1 MDPIYKPEVIE
12 PAAQRYWD
20 EQRCF
25 EADEDPAKEKFYCL
39 CMFPYPSGRLH
50 MGHVRNYTIGD
61 VVSRYQRMRGRNV
74 LQPMGWDA
82 FGLPAENAAIRHGVP
97 PARWTREN
105 IAHMR
110 AQLRSLGFAYDW
122 RRELATCDPDY
133 YRWEQWFF
141 LRLYEKGLVYKA
153 SATVN
158 WDPVDQTVLANEQV
172 IDGRGWRSGALV
184 ERREIPQWFLKI
196 TAYADELLAHLEKLP
211 GWPDQVRTM
220 QANWIGRSEGLELDF
235 ALAAGATAGYEAL
248 TVYTTRPD
256 TLYGVTYM
264 AVAAEHPL
272 AVHAARDRPELAAF
286 LADCRNADTTEAALE
301 TMEKRGMPLGLG
313 VIHPLTG
320 AEIPVW
326 VANFVLMGYGTGAVM
341 AVPGHDRRDWEF
353 ATKYRL
359 PIRQVIT
366 PADDAEADLA
376 REAFVP
382 YGVLVNSPG
391 FDGLSSAEAF
401 EALAA
406 RLEAEGRG
414 RRRVN
419 YRLRDWSVSRQRFWG
434 CPVPMIAC
442 PSCGSVPVPADQLP
456 VRLPEDVTLSGA
468 GSPLKDI
475 AGFVEVDCPQCGGA
489 ARRETDTFD
498 TFFES
503 SWYYA
508 RYCSADQDKAML
520 DDRARYWL
528 PVDQYIGGIE
538 HAILHLLYARF
549 FHKLMRDE
557 GLVDGDEPFS
567 NLLTQGMVLAES
579 FYREDA
585 KGGRTWYNPTEV
597 EMQRDDKGR
606 AVSAV
611 LRADGQPVHLG
622 GVGTMSK
629 SKNNGADPQALIDRY
644 GADTVRLFTMFAAPP
659 EQSLEWSDSGVEG
672 AHRFMKRL
680 WRMIHEHV
688 ADGATPG
695 LEVAALDGAQR
706 ELRRQLHAAIAK
718 VSDDVGRR
726 YTFNT
731 AIAAVME
738 LLNALG
744 RHAGRAPQDR
754 ALRQEAFE
762 AVVLMLS
769 PIVPHASHALWS
781 ALGCEGAAVDQPWPA
796 FDPAALVQDQVELVV
811 QVQGK
816 LRGRIR
822 VARDAPEDEIRAA
835 ALGEENVARFVGGS
849 AVRKVI
855 VVPGRLVN
863 IVVGP

>member
-12 PAAQRYWD
+12 PAAQQYWD

-25 EADEDPAKEKFYCL
+25 EAKEDPSKEKFYCL
-39 CMFPYPSGRLH
+39 CMFPYPSGKLH

-61 VVSRYQRMRGRNV
+61 VVSRYQRMRGKNV

-82 FGLPAENAAIRHGVP
+82 FGLPAENAAIKHGVP

-153 SATVN
+153 SSTVN

-196 TAYADELLAHLEKLP
+196 TAYADELLEALEHLP
-211 GWPDQVRTM
+211 GWPEQVRTM

-235 ALAAGATAGYEAL
+235 TLAGGPIAGYEAL

-256 TLYGVTYM
+256 TLFGVTYM

-272 AVHAARDRPELAAF
+272 ATHAAQGNEKLSGF
-286 LADCRNADTTEAALE
+286 LAECRSAHTTEAAME
-301 TMEKRGMPLGLG
+301 TMEKRGMPLGLD
-313 VIHPLTG
+313 VVHPLTG
-320 AEIPVW
+320 EKVPVW

-359 PIRQVIT
+359 AIRQVIA
-366 PADDAEADLA
+366 PADGAAADLSAEAYVD
-376 REAFVP
+376 
-382 YGVLVNSPG
+382 YGLLVNSPG
-391 FDGLSSAEAF
+391 FDGMSSAEAF

-419 YRLRDWSVSRQRFWG
+419 YRLRDWSVSRQRYWG
-434 CPVPMIAC
+434 CPVPMIDC
-442 PSCGSVPVPADQLP
+442 PRCGSVPVPDEQLP

-468 GSPLKDI
+468 GSPLKNMDE
-475 AGFVEVDCPQCGGA
+475 FVRVACPKCGAA

-508 RYCSADQDKAML
+508 RFCSADQDQAML
-520 DDRARYWL
+520 DERARYWL

-557 GLVDGDEPFS
+557 GLVDCDEPFA
-567 NLLTQGMVLAES
+567 NLLTQGMVLADS
-579 FYREDA
+579 YYRDDP
-585 KGGRTWYNPTEV
+585 GSGRSWYNPADVEV
-597 EMQRDDKGR
+597 RRDDKGR
-606 AVSAV
+606 VISAT
-611 LRADGQPVHLG
+611 LEADGDPVELG
-622 GVGTMSK
+622 GMGTMSK
-629 SKNNGADPQALIDRY
+629 SKNNGVDPQSLIDRY

-672 AHRFMKRL
+672 AQRFMKRL
-680 WRMIHEHV
+680 WRMVHEHV
-688 ADGATPG
+688 VGGAAPA
-695 LEVAALDGAQR
+695 LEPAALDDAQR

-718 VSDDVGRR
+718 VSDDIGRR

-744 RHAGRAPQDR
+744 RQAGRTPQDR
-754 ALRQEAFE
+754 AFRQEAFE
-762 AVVLMLS
+762 AVTLMLS
-769 PIVPHASHALWS
+769 PIVPHACHVLWS
-781 ALGCEGAAVDQPWPA
+781 ALGRDGAVVDQAWPV
-796 FDPAALVQDQVELVV
+796 FDPAALVQDEVELVV
-811 QVQGK
+811 QVKGK

-822 VARDAPEDEIRAA
+822 IARDAPEEQIRAA
-835 ALGEENVARFVGGS
+835 ALAEENVARFVAGNT
-849 AVRKVI
+849 VRKVI

-863 IVVGP
+863 IVV